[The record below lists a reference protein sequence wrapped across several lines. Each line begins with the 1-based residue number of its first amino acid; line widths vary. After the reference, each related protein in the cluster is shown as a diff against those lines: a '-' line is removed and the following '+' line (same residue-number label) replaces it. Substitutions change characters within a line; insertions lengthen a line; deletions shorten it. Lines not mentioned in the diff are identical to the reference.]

1 MLSCPLCKK
10 KLNGIEVKCPTC
22 QADLSLLVGYVED
35 LAIGLAQAQA
45 LTRAG
50 RLADAVFAYLQVLD
64 VDPENAEARRQ
75 VGKIV
80 AAVRNFDSAPRPRIR
95 RNEGWSTTIWLLIV
109 LAAALIGFA
118 AGFQTERWFAC
129 HPAETTDSVD

>member
-1 MLSCPLCKK
+1 MLTCPLCKK
-10 KLNGIEVKCPTC
+10 KLNGVELKCPTC

-35 LAIGLAQAQA
+35 LAVGLAMAQA

-50 RLADAVFAYLQVLD
+50 RLSDAVFAYLQVLD

-75 VGKIV
+75 VGRIV

-95 RNEGWSTTIWLLIV
+95 RDEGWSSTIWLLIV

-118 AGFQTERWFAC
+118 AGTQADRWFAS
-129 HPAETTDSVD
+129 HPTETAESGE

>member
-1 MLSCPLCKK
+1 MLTCPLCKK
-10 KLNGIEVKCPTC
+10 KLNGVELKCPTC

-35 LAIGLAQAQA
+35 LAVGLAQAQA

-64 VDPENAEARRQ
+64 IDPENGEARRQ

-95 RNEGWSTTIWLLIV
+95 RNEGWGTTIWLLVV
-109 LAAALIGFA
+109 LAATLIGFA
-118 AGFQTERWFAC
+118 AGLQAERWFAS
-129 HPAETTDSVD
+129 HPTETAENGD